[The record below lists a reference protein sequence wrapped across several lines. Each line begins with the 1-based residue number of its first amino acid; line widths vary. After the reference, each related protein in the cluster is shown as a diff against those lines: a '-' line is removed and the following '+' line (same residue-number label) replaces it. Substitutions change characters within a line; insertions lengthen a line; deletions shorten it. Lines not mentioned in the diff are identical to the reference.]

1 MMAGTMI
8 MTMTMMMIVVMVIMM
23 LVVVMMI
30 LVVPVEKDQGRV
42 PRHKAIT
49 IGLHL
54 KLVGSMFFYQPQY
67 SESSIM
73 RVFRL
78 PLITS
83 AIVCAALILPK
94 REAGKRLRW
103 PILEIFSRNDISK
116 LFSQPYFSHKLLSSN
131 IEKNKAWG
139 CFFSLMQKVRNA
151 HQYWIKDFVELS
163 HL

>member
-1 MMAGTMI
+1 MMMMAGTML
-8 MTMTMMMIVVMVIMM
+8 MTMTTVMIVVMVIMM
-23 LVVVMMI
+23 LVVVSVVMMI

-54 KLVGSMFFYQPQY
+54 MLVGSLIFYQPQY

-78 PLITS
+78 SLITS

-94 REAGKRLRW
+94 REAGKRLR
-103 PILEIFSRNDISK
+103 
-116 LFSQPYFSHKLLSSN
+116 
-131 IEKNKAWG
+131 
-139 CFFSLMQKVRNA
+139 
-151 HQYWIKDFVELS
+151 
-163 HL
+163 

>member
-1 MMAGTMI
+1 MMMAGTMI
-8 MTMTMMMIVVMVIMM
+8 MAMTMVMIVVMVIMM
-23 LVVVMMI
+23 LVMVVVVVVMMI

-67 SESSIM
+67 SESSKM

-78 PLITS
+78 SLITS

-94 REAGKRLRW
+94 REAGKRLR
-103 PILEIFSRNDISK
+103 
-116 LFSQPYFSHKLLSSN
+116 
-131 IEKNKAWG
+131 
-139 CFFSLMQKVRNA
+139 
-151 HQYWIKDFVELS
+151 
-163 HL
+163 